1 MSSTAITR
9 RDIFGKYPDV
19 VTVEQFSEMIGVCHK
34 TAYALLK
41 SGNISC
47 FKIGRVYRIPK
58 VSVIRFLNEKNTF
71 VNAVDR

>member
-1 MSSTAITR
+1 MPSSAITR

-19 VTVEQFSEMIGVCHK
+19 VTVEQFSEMLGVCSK

-41 SGNISC
+41 SGHVSC

-71 VNAVDR
+71 VNSVDR